1 MRTAGVKLGAASVA
15 PSGQVLVIHMSPGAV
30 TYTCPG
36 SGLSASRQEGALVPL
51 RGSPFQTSPPRTRM
65 RDRRDGHTR
74 GAEQIAS
81 GGARYA
87 VTQVQGDQVPED
99 RVPTK
104 CASRARIRVRIM
116 DEDPGLAGEVSR
128 A

>member
-1 MRTAGVKLGAASVA
+1 MRTAGVKISTASVA
-15 PSGQVLVIHMSPGAV
+15 PLRAGAGHPHVTWGGNVYLPREWAFGITPGE
-30 TYTCPG
+30 
-36 SGLSASRQEGALVPL
+36 RLVPL

-81 GGARYA
+81 AGARYA
-87 VTQVQGDQVPED
+87 VTQVQGGQVPQA
-99 RVPTK
+99 RVPAK
-104 CASRARIRVRIM
+104 CASRARIQVRIM
-116 DEDPGLAGEVSR
+116 DEDPGFAGEVSR

>member
-1 MRTAGVKLGAASVA
+1 M
-15 PSGQVLVIHMSPGAV
+15 LVIHMSPGAV

-36 SGLSASRQEGALVPL
+36 SGLSASRQGSVLVPL
-51 RGSPFQTSPPRTRM
+51 RGSPFHTSPPRTRM

-81 GGARYA
+81 GSARYA
-87 VTQVQGDQVPED
+87 VTQGQGGQVPED

-104 CASRARIRVRIM
+104 CANGARIRVRIVY
-116 DEDPGLAGEVSR
+116 EDPGPAGEVSR

>member
-1 MRTAGVKLGAASVA
+1 VRTAGVKLGAASVA

-65 RDRRDGHTR
+65 RDGHTR

-99 RVPTK
+99 RVPAK
-104 CASRARIRVRIM
+104 CANGARIRVRIV
-116 DEDPGLAGEVSR
+116 DEDPALAGKVSR
-128 A
+128 G